1 MCELFWHNFQMK
13 EVVTE
18 HAQNPGQG
26 LSSAGHIIRDLQV
39 AFKWHRSDL

>member
-26 LSSAGHIIRDLQV
+26 IFIEFSRSHIRDLEV
-39 AFKWHRSDL
+39 PSK

>member
-18 HAQNPGQG
+18 HAQSPGQG
-26 LSSAGHIIRDLQV
+26 LFTEFGRSHIRDLQV
-39 AFKWHRSDL
+39 AYK